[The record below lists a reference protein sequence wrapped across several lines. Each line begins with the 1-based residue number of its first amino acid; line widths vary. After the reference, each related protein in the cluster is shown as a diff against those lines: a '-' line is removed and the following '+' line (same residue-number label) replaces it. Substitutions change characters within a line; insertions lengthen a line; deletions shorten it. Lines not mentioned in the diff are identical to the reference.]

1 MVVALLNPTADSS
14 GRAVASGVFQ
24 KDLKKKHNLTL
35 YLKELK
41 KKNKV
46 SSKLAEGRE

>member
-24 KDLKKKHNLTL
+24 KDLGK
-35 YLKELK
+35 K
-41 KKNKV
+41 KKNKNR
-46 SSKLAEGRE
+46 SMMEDLRE

>member
-24 KDLKKKHNLTL
+24 KDLGKK
-35 YLKELK
+35 K
-41 KKNKV
+41 KKNKNRIMMED
-46 SSKLAEGRE
+46 LRE